1 VVEAVEVDDHGSVVV
16 SARPRRS
23 EHNRCGRCRRRAPRY
38 DAGEGRRRWRALD
51 VGLSCAYI
59 EADAPRVKCPA
70 HGVVV
75 AAVPW
80 ARHDARFTRTFEDQ
94 VAWLAAHTSKSAVAQ
109 LMLVTWRSVGGIVT
123 RVVSEARQAIDPFAN
138 LRRLGIDEVSWRKG
152 QKYLTVVLDHDTGR
166 LIWAAAG
173 CDRATVESFFDL
185 LGEERC
191 AQITLVS
198 ADGAAW
204 IANVVSE
211 RCPQAECMDPFHV
224 VEWATEAL
232 DLVRR
237 EVWNAARRDKQVA
250 LAKSLKGARWVL
262 WRNPENLSD
271 RQQARLEVIAQTN
284 EPLYRAYLLKEH
296 LRLVFQLPVAEAIA
310 LLEDWIGWAKRPNSR
325 PSSSWRP
332 ASPPS
337 RNGSWRGLSTGCR
350 TPGWRASTPRS
361 A

>member
-1 VVEAVEVDDHGSVVV
+1 
-16 SARPRRS
+16 
-23 EHNRCGRCRRRAPRY
+23 
-38 DAGEGRRRWRALD
+38 
-51 VGLSCAYI
+51 VGLSSAYI
-59 EADAPRVKCPA
+59 EADAPRVKCPT

-80 ARHDARFTRTFEDQ
+80 ARHDTRFTRTFEDQ
-94 VAWLAAHTSKSAVAQ
+94 VAWLAVHTSKSAVAQ

-173 CDRATVESFFDL
+173 CDKATLERFFDL

-204 IANVVSE
+204 IAKVVSR
-211 RCPQAECMDPFHV
+211 RCPQAVQCTDPFHV

-232 DLVRR
+232 DRVRR
-237 EVWNAARRDKQVA
+237 EVWNVARRDKQVA

-262 WRNPENLSD
+262 WRNPENLSK
-271 RQQARLEVIAQTN
+271 RQEARLEMIAQTN

-310 LLEDWIGWAKRPNSR
+310 LLDNWIGWA
-325 PSSSWRP
+325 
-332 ASPPS
+332 
-337 RNGSWRGLSTGCR
+337 
-350 TPGWRASTPRS
+350 RASGLEPFVKLAASITTFRERIVAGLVQGISNARVESLNTKIRLIIRRGFGFHDAQAIIALAMLSLGGFCPPLPGR